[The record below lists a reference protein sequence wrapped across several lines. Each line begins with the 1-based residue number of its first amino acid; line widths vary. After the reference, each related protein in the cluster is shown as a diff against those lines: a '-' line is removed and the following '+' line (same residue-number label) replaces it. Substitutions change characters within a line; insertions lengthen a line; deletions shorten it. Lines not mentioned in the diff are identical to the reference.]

1 MRHFYLILLFITVV
15 LSSCAPFHSGQY
27 LTSQQNSL
35 SSIPLKPHNHEV
47 DVFFGLEKP
56 VKPYYKVKLVEV
68 QDFSELSAGA
78 MLTKLKEKAKLD
90 GIDALLINDIGGQTV
105 TTTLPATNAVHTFQ
119 KLVGVGLKYKE
130 NIDYMSEILKE
141 QIVRI
146 WPDENPEP
154 KIFTMKYDF
163 NGKNLSLKDSFTRR
177 FFFREVYLFED
188 HTSVYTP
195 QDDWEFRM
203 DTLNNLFTK
212 RALLNG
218 LPELQSD
225 FKLTG
230 PDRSKATIRIKKDNY
245 YALEKFELERT
256 YSEAGL
262 LTKKIFRQRKQGN
275 LWIEETL
282 YRISGLPNKIT
293 RYKIVDGKEVLYFEI
308 QNNYYSIDDLP
319 PTDN

>member
-1 MRHFYLILLFITVV
+1 MRHFYLILCVAVAF
-15 LSSCAPFHSGQY
+15 SSCTPFYSGQY
-27 LTSQQNSL
+27 LTSQQNTL

-56 VKPYYKVKLVEV
+56 AKPYYKVKLVEV
-68 QDFSELSAGA
+68 QDFSEQSAGA
-78 MLTKLKEKAKLD
+78 MLTKLKEKAKRD

-105 TTTLPATNAVHTFQ
+105 STTLPATNTVHTFQ
-119 KLVGVGLKYKE
+119 KLVAVGLKYKE

-154 KIFTMKYDF
+154 KVFTMKYDF

-177 FFFREVYLFED
+177 FFFRELYLFED
-188 HTSVYTP
+188 HTSVYSP
-195 QDDWEFRM
+195 QDNWEFRM
-203 DTLNNLFTK
+203 DTFNNLFTK

-230 PDRSKATIRIKKDNY
+230 PDRGKATIRIKKDNY

-256 YSEAGL
+256 YNDAGL

-282 YRISGLPNKIT
+282 YGISGLPSKIT
-293 RYKIVDGKEVLYFEI
+293 RYKIIDGKEVLYFEI